1 MKKSFREDQIVH
13 KIANNCRGNISK
25 AAAFAVLLDL
35 RPLCLAESKDGMTSF
50 AQTLFEAG
58 QLIPY
63 GVKIDHMSYL
73 PSRTGVSAALKSL
86 MS

>member
-1 MKKSFREDQIVH
+1 MH
-13 KIANNCRGNISK
+13 KIGNNCRGNISK

-35 RPLCLAESKDGMTSF
+35 RPLSLAERKDGMTSF
-50 AQTLFEAG
+50 DKALFEAG

-63 GVKIDHMSYL
+63 GVKIDLMSYL

-86 MS
+86 IS